1 MPGPSLAYRAAPRAD
16 VSGGPTNVR
25 PSVWSRPGS
34 VLARRPSLLLSAL
47 DHPLDPPA
55 LASFLGFRREN
66 GPIARPFQ
74 PSINRNY
81 DHKCHGQLPV
91 GSVLLQGLVKIRPVR
106 KAHVLQSIGSNVSH
120 SLMIPV
126 LNFPPLQPHVYVGS
140 ETLPHPPLKSW
151 G

>member
-1 MPGPSLAYRAAPRAD
+1 MPGPNLAYRAAPCAD
-16 VSGGPTNVR
+16 ASGGPPDAR
-25 PSVWSRPGS
+25 PSVWSRPSS
-34 VLARRPSLLLSAL
+34 VLARRPSLSLSAL

-55 LASFLGFRREN
+55 LASFLSFRREN
-66 GPIARPFQ
+66 GPIACPFQ
-74 PSINRNY
+74 PSGNRIY
-81 DHKCHGQLPV
+81 DHMRHGQLPV
-91 GSVLLQGLVKIRPVR
+91 GSELLQGLVKFRPDR

>member
-1 MPGPSLAYRAAPRAD
+1 MPEPSLAYRAAPCAD
-16 VSGGPTNVR
+16 ASGGTARCP
-25 PSVWSRPGS
+25 PSVWSRPS
-34 VLARRPSLLLSAL
+34 SALARRPSLSLSAL

-55 LASFLGFRREN
+55 LASFLSSRREN

-74 PSINRNY
+74 PSGNRIY
-81 DHKCHGQLPV
+81 DHMRHGQLPV
-91 GSVLLQGLVKIRPVR
+91 GSVLLQGLVKFRPDR
-106 KAHVLQSIGSNVSH
+106 KAHVLQSIGAEVSH

-140 ETLPHPPLKSW
+140 ETLPHPPFKTC

>member
-1 MPGPSLAYRAAPRAD
+1 MLAPRF
-16 VSGGPTNVR
+16 GLGL
-25 PSVWSRPGS
+25 
-34 VLARRPSLLLSAL
+34 VLRSPAAL
-47 DHPLDPPA
+47 DDPLEPPA
-55 LASFLGFRREN
+55 LASFLSFRREN

-81 DHKCHGQLPV
+81 DHMCHGQLPV
-91 GSVLLQGLVKIRPVR
+91 GSVLLQGLVKFRPDR
-106 KAHVLQSIGSNVSH
+106 KAHVLQSIRAEVSH

-140 ETLPHPPLKSW
+140 ETLPHPPFKTC